1 VRSLVHPTTISAVGG
16 PRRGARAAPDGPVVH
31 DLHGPATEGALDQG
45 PVVDM
50 VARCTER
57 TR

>member
-1 VRSLVHPTTISAVGG
+1 LVHPTTISAVGG